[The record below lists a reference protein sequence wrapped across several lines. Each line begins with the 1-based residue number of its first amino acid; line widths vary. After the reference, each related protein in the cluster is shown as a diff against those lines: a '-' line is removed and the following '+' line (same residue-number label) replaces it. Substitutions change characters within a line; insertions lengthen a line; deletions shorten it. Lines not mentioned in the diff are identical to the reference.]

1 MWEQHYKREICR
13 FTGHTSK
20 ITCLILD
27 PAKQSFLSVSNDGTV
42 RLWNLRGL
50 TPRNSLDASDCSS
63 DNIPSPFLRQNRYY
77 PFTQCDQ
84 LIETSKV
91 LKTNDRD
98 DVLVSAVFSNQD
110 SFKVATGSKRGKVI
124 VKKIKLKYNY
134 HVYYEFLCFL
144 FSFKNF

>member
-20 ITCLILD
+20 ITSLILD
-27 PAKQSFLSVSNDGTV
+27 PVKQSFLSVSDDGTV

-91 LKTNDRD
+91 LKTKNRD
-98 DVLVSAVFSNQD
+98 DVLVSAVFSHQD

-124 VKKIKLKYNY
+124 VKKIKLYS
-134 HVYYEFLCFL
+134 HIYYEFLWFW
-144 FSFKNF
+144 FTFKNMDF